1 MRHPYFFLFFWVF
14 IFLYTLIN
22 GYIFIHGWNVIGD
35 FGIPKSIYVIL
46 FLCFSFC
53 YIVGEMIQHRRSS
66 KLSDS
71 LITFGSLWF
80 VGIVHFFFTS
90 IVYDMFLGIN
100 SLSKSF
106 SQKEMH
112 TIGYHVTWITILTT
126 LITIVAWHINARNPK
141 IRRYNLKIKKKNR
154 VTKTLKLAVASDI
167 HLGPTNWRAH
177 IERIVRKI
185 NALNPDIILLPGDIV
200 DGELDPVIRRDL
212 GSYMR
217 KFKSTYWVYGITGN
231 HEYIWGMERA
241 RNYLVEHG
249 IKILQDE
256 TEEVGWITI
265 VGRDDI
271 SATRFGRHRKELK
284 EILTSKDS
292 KKPIILLDHQ
302 PKKLSEAQK
311 NGVDVQFSGHT
322 HNWQL
327 WPLNLIVKRLFEVPV
342 GYKKKGHTHIFV
354 STGVGTW
361 WPPVRT
367 NARPDIL
374 FVTLEFQ

>member
-1 MRHPYFFLFFWVF
+1 MRHPYFFLFFGVF
-14 IFLYTLIN
+14 IVIYTLVN
-22 GYIFIHGWNVIGD
+22 GYIFLHGWNMIGD
-35 FGIPKSIYVIL
+35 FWIPRSIYTIV
-46 FLCFSFC
+46 FLCFSFT
-53 YIVGEMIQHRRSS
+53 YIIGEMIQQRRSS
-66 KLSDS
+66 RLSDT
-71 LITFGSLWF
+71 LITFWSLWF
-80 VGIVHFFFTS
+80 VGVVHFFFVS
-90 IVYDMFLGIN
+90 LLYDVFLWIN
-100 SLSKSF
+100 SLTKTFTSN
-106 SQKEMH
+106 E
-112 TIGYHVTWITILTT
+112 TRNIAYHVTYITVIAT
-126 LITIVAWHINARNPK
+126 LITIILGYINARNPK
-141 IRRYNLKIKKKNR
+141 IRHYTLRIKKKNSLH
-154 VTKTLKLAVASDI
+154 TSLTLAVASDI
-167 HLGPTNWRAH
+167 HLGPTNGRSH

-185 NALNPDIILLPGDIV
+185 NNLKPDIILLPGDIV

-212 GSYMR
+212 GSSIR
-217 KFKSTYWVYGITGN
+217 KFQSTYWVYGITGN
-231 HEYIWGMERA
+231 HEYIGGMERA
-241 RNYLVEHG
+241 RAYLKEHD

-256 TEEVGWITI
+256 VIEVGWVVI

-271 SATRFGRHRKELK
+271 SATRFGRHRKDLRELLQGTDK
-284 EILTSKDS
+284 

-327 WPLNLIVKRLFEVPV
+327 WPLNLIVKRIFEVPV

-374 FVTLEFQ
+374 FVTLEF